1 MKKKLSDDLIPKK
14 NKHYV
19 RYMFLKLRPELEETT
34 VAYVTRLR
42 EKAHDGCNFGI
53 MCDERILEHLI
64 QTIENIAL
72 IQQCICK
79 AWELQEFLT
88 AARQAKDISIQIN
101 DMSPPAGIRISIRS
115 ENR

>member
-1 MKKKLSDDLIPKK
+1 
-14 NKHYV
+14 
-19 RYMFLKLRPELEETT
+19 MFLKLRPELEETT

-64 QTIENIAL
+64 QRIENIAL
-72 IQQCICK
+72 IQKCICM
-79 AWELQEFLT
+79 AWALQEFLT

-101 DMSPPAGIRISIRS
+101 DMSPPAGSRISIRS
-115 ENR
+115 EYR